1 MKEDQLNL
9 FNINDYDLVFD
20 LDPDDP
26 NTKTCKICG
35 TTKPLEQFPKHCHY
49 ADNLDVRCKT
59 CIKEHT
65 ELRNYLKKISPP
77 PPERCECCGEKSDKS
92 LHLDHCHTT
101 KEFRGWLCESCN
113 TGLGKLGDNLE
124 GVQKA
129 VSYLKRV
136 ESKQKDAG

>member
-9 FNINDYDLVFD
+9 FNINDYDLVFH

-49 ADNLDVRCKT
+49 ADNLDVRCRT

-65 ELRNYLKKISPP
+65 ELRNYLKKYLHLLQNGASAV
-77 PPERCECCGEKSDKS
+77 EKSQ
-92 LHLDHCHTT
+92 T
-101 KEFRGWLCESCN
+101 KAF
-113 TGLGKLGDNLE
+113 T
-124 GVQKA
+124 
-129 VSYLKRV
+129 
-136 ESKQKDAG
+136 